1 MGVTQPEICSELTD
15 LRHRL
20 EFYQEHVFYA
30 PHAEEALARQ
40 LAENARQQAEILELR
55 KQLALY
61 TEFCVCLG
69 QSYENARQEAEILE
83 LRKQLALY
91 TECCVCLGQSSGL

>member
-1 MGVTQPEICSELTD
+1 MQSRQESNPHCVFGMGVTQPEICSELTD

-61 TEFCVCLG
+61 TE
-69 QSYENARQEAEILE
+69 
-83 LRKQLALY
+83 
-91 TECCVCLGQSSGL
+91 CCVCLGQSSGL